1 MKINILY
8 GVEGAKKAEG
18 LAVIIDVFRAFSLE
32 CYMMDRGA
40 KKIIP
45 VADKDL
51 AYLLKERNPE
61 FLLVGERNG
70 KMLEG
75 FDYGNSTTQM
85 EKADLKDKIIVHT
98 TSSGTQGLAN
108 AIHAKEVITGSL
120 VNAKAIVEYIKQ
132 RGYEEVSLV
141 CMGWNGK
148 EQTDEDNLCAEYI
161 KSMLENKEI
170 NMEEKISEL
179 KETNGAKFFDKEKQ
193 EIFPENDFYYCTA
206 INKFNF
212 VLLLK
217 KVTDDIKWI
226 QKVELKKQ

>member
-75 FDYGNSTTQM
+75 FDYGNSPTQM

-120 VNAKAIVEYIKQ
+120 VNAKAIARYITKNKIN
-132 RGYEEVSLV
+132 EISLV
-141 CMGWNGK
+141 ALCRTGK
-148 EQTDEDNLCAEYI
+148 LPADEDILCAKYI
-161 KSMLENKEI
+161 KSLVEDKPLNNMKEEI
-170 NMEEKISEL
+170 EKL
-179 KETNGAKFFDKEKQ
+179 KITTGSKFFDKLKQ
-193 EIFPENDFYYCTA
+193 KDFPERDFYLCTEM
-206 INKFNF
+206 NKFGF
-212 VLLLK
+212 VLKVK
-217 KVTDDIKWI
+217 KDEEENLYIEKLEI
-226 QKVELKKQ
+226 